1 MRSPSHAAFA
11 LILLG
16 ACCCCP
22 RLCLGQVAHATT
34 PVRVVADS
42 DSVRIAAKKRN
53 PAAAMLRSLL
63 VPGWGQLYNGR
74 HLHAALVFGAEAGL
88 LAAAI
93 SWDRQAKA
101 TTGDEQFFNLD
112 YRNITIGWLAGSVVL
127 SAADAYVDA
136 RLSDRIGLKE
146 KKNPTGALLR
156 SLIFPGW
163 GQFYNRKYS
172 KAFLFFGG
180 EAGLIATA
188 IHLNQQVVSTH
199 GELQASY
206 RNNRNTANW
215 FLLATIVFSMLDAYV
230 DASLAD
236 FDESPELS
244 LVPYDSGA
252 GGMIFHIKIKL

>member
-1 MRSPSHAAFA
+1 
-11 LILLG
+11 
-16 ACCCCP
+16 
-22 RLCLGQVAHATT
+22 
-34 PVRVVADS
+34 
-42 DSVRIAAKKRN
+42 
-53 PAAAMLRSLL
+53 MLRSLI

-88 LAAAI
+88 LAAAV
-93 SWDRQAKA
+93 SWDRQAEA
-101 TTGDEQFFNLD
+101 AADDDNRFFYRD
-112 YRNITIGWLAGSVVL
+112 YRNITIGWLAGTVVL

-136 RLSDRIGLKE
+136 RVSSRIGLKE
-146 KKNPTGALLR
+146 KKNPTGAMLR

-244 LVPYDSGA
+244 LAPLNSLGIGA
-252 GGMIFHIKIKL
+252 GGMMFQVKIKL

>member
-1 MRSPSHAAFA
+1 MRSPRHAAVA

-16 ACCCCP
+16 TCYCP
-22 RLCLGQVAHATT
+22 HLGSAQVAPVAT
-34 PVRVVADS
+34 PVRVAADS
-42 DSVRIAAKKRN
+42 DSVRIVLKKRN
-53 PAAAMLRSLL
+53 PSAAMLRSLI

-74 HLHAALVFGAEAGL
+74 HLHAALIFGAEAGL
-88 LAAAI
+88 VAAAV

-101 TTGDEQFFNLD
+101 TTGDDQFFNRD
-112 YRNITIGWLAGSVVL
+112 YRNITIGWLAGTVVL
-127 SAADAYVDA
+127 SAADAYVEA
-136 RLSDRIGLKE
+136 RLSDRISIKE

-180 EAGLIATA
+180 EAGLMTTA
-188 IHLNQQVVSTH
+188 IHLNQQVVSTR
-199 GELQASY
+199 GDLQASY

-236 FDESPELS
+236 FDESPDLS
-244 LVPYDSGA
+244 LVPHGSGG
-252 GGMIFHIKIKL
+252 GGMMFQVKIKL

>member
-16 ACCCCP
+16 ALYCN
-22 RLCLGQVAHATT
+22 RLSSAQVAPAST
-34 PVRVVADS
+34 PVRAAADS
-42 DSVRIAAKKRN
+42 DSVRIVLKKRN

-88 LAAAI
+88 FAAAF
-93 SWDRQAKA
+93 SWNQQAEA
-101 TTGDEQFFNLD
+101 TTGDEQFFNRD
-112 YRNITIGWLAGSVVL
+112 YRNITIGWLAGTVVL

-136 RLSDRIGLKE
+136 RLSDRISLKE

-156 SLIFPGW
+156 SLVFPGW

-188 IHLNQQVVSTH
+188 VHLNQQVVATR
-199 GELQASY
+199 GDLQASY

-244 LVPYDSGA
+244 LVPFGRGT
-252 GGMIFHIKIKL
+252 GGMIFQLKIKL

>member
-1 MRSPSHAAFA
+1 MRSPRHIAVVF
-11 LILLG
+11 ILLG
-16 ACCCCP
+16 ASFFP
-22 RLCLGQVAHATT
+22 RHGSAQVAPANT
-34 PVRVVADS
+34 PARVAADS
-42 DSVRIAAKKRN
+42 DSVRVVLKKRN
-53 PAAAMLRSLL
+53 PTAAMLRSLL

-88 LAAAI
+88 FAAAL
-93 SWDRQAKA
+93 SWNQQAEA
-101 TTGDEQFFNLD
+101 TTGDDRFFARD
-112 YRNITIGWLAGSVVL
+112 YRNITMGWLAGTVVL
-127 SAADAYVDA
+127 SAADAYVEA

-188 IHLNQQVVSTH
+188 IHLNQQVVSTD
-199 GELQASY
+199 GNLQASY

-244 LVPYDSGA
+244 PVPVGNGA
-252 GGMIFHIKIKL
+252 GGMMFQVKIKL

>member
-1 MRSPSHAAFA
+1 MRSPRHVAVVF
-11 LILLG
+11 ILLG
-16 ACCCCP
+16 ASCFP
-22 RLCLGQVAHATT
+22 RHGSAQVAPANT
-34 PVRVVADS
+34 PARVAADS
-42 DSVRIAAKKRN
+42 DSVRVVLKKRS
-53 PAAAMLRSLL
+53 PAAAMLRSLI

-101 TTGDEQFFNLD
+101 TAGDEQFFNRD
-112 YRNITIGWLAGSVVL
+112 YRNITIGWLAGTVVL
-127 SAADAYVDA
+127 SATDAYVDA
-136 RLSDRIGLKE
+136 RRSDRIGLKE
-146 KKNPTGALLR
+146 KRNPTGALLR

-163 GQFYNRKYS
+163 GQFYNRKFS
-172 KAFLFFGG
+172 KAFLFLGS
-180 EAGLIATA
+180 EAGLMATA
-188 IHLNQQVVSTH
+188 IHLNQQAVSTS
-199 GELQASY
+199 GDLQATY

-244 LVPYDSGA
+244 LVPPGSGA
-252 GGMIFHIKIKL
+252 GAMIFRVKIKL

>member
-1 MRSPSHAAFA
+1 
-11 LILLG
+11 
-16 ACCCCP
+16 
-22 RLCLGQVAHATT
+22 
-34 PVRVVADS
+34 
-42 DSVRIAAKKRN
+42 
-53 PAAAMLRSLL
+53 MLRSLI

-74 HLHAALVFGAEAGL
+74 HLHAALVFGAEVGL
-88 LAAAI
+88 LAAAV
-93 SWDRQAKA
+93 SWDQQANA
-101 TTGDEQFFNLD
+101 STGDEQFFNRD
-112 YRNITIGWLAGSVVL
+112 YRNITIGWLAGTVVL

-136 RLSDRIGLKE
+136 RLSSRIGLKE
-146 KKNPTGALLR
+146 KKNPTGAMLR

-172 KAFLFFGG
+172 KVFLFFGG

-188 IHLNQQVVSTH
+188 IHLRQQADSTH
-199 GELQASY
+199 GNLQATY

-244 LVPYDSGA
+244 LAPVGSLGSGV
-252 GGMIFHIKIKL
+252 GGMIFQVKIKL